1 MKWLFKGNTHMN
13 TQASLHPVTVEFA
26 PEDQRLDV
34 VEVLFGMAFPLQLKP
49 VEYGITGR
57 MVGGNDGGYR
67 HFFTLSNGC
76 LYMWRP
82 PRTNSSRSPALSV
95 PGGALSGRHGDHGV
109 SVCLKQPVVLPE
121 RHRTGIQHGAPGG
134 QGDPEATD

>member
-1 MKWLFKGNTHMN
+1 MDT
-13 TQASLHPVTVEFA
+13 
-26 PEDQRLDV
+26 
-34 VEVLFGMAFPLQLKP
+34 
-49 VEYGITGR
+49 GI
-57 MVGGNDGGYR
+57 
-67 HFFTLSNGC
+67 
-76 LYMWRP
+76 
-82 PRTNSSRSPALSV
+82 SSRSAMGAFTCGARHGRTDRGHLQSV